1 MRDLDYYRNLRR
13 PAADVK
19 VGDDVV
25 ITGVYTPR
33 RIEKAIVT
41 RADAWIGATTERG
54 QDLLFQR
61 ATAGCGDERL
71 GTAEQA
77 GHDAR
82 VLTAV
87 GKLMARGIKMSFNDF
102 PDAHLIAMADLLA
115 ELDQTASATK
125 EA

>member
-1 MRDLDYYRNLRR
+1 MRDLDFYRNLRR

-25 ITGVYTPR
+25 ITSVYTPR
-33 RIEKAIVT
+33 CIEQAIVT
-41 RADAWIGATTERG
+41 RADKWIGATTKRG
-54 QDLLFQR
+54 QDLLFR
-61 ATAGCGDERL
+61 HATAGSGDERL

-82 VLTAV
+82 VLMAV
-87 GKLMARGIKMSFNDF
+87 GRLTARGIKMQFSEF
-102 PDAHLIAMADLLA
+102 PDAHLIAMADLLTA
-115 ELDQTASATK
+115 LDQPAT